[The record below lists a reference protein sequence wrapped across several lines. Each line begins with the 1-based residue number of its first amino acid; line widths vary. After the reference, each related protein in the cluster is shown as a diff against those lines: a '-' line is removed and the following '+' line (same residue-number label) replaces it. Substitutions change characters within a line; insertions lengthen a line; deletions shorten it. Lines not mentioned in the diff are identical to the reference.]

1 MRRMLPAQ
9 LLNELVARLL
19 RLRELL
25 LDEPAEVEVEPEVG
39 AAVLLRL
46 DRLPVPL
53 EQALR
58 VREGAVL
65 LGVSRRR
72 QEEHLGPYLIGAQ
85 LARLDLGAVVPER
98 GRLDLDDVAHDEP
111 VELREAEPVQLPIR
125 VTDCR
130 VLPREDVALDLAL
143 EHLLERPV
151 DGVVLVDAGHPLEE
165 P

>member
-1 MRRMLPAQ
+1 MRRILPAQ

-25 LDEPAEVEVEPEVG
+25 LDEPAEVEVEPELG

-65 LGVSRRR
+65 VGVRRRR
-72 QEEHLGPYLIGAQ
+72 QEEHLRTDLIGAQ
-85 LARLDLGAVVPER
+85 LALLDLGTVMPER
-98 GRLDLDDVAHDEP
+98 GRLDPDDVAHDEP
-111 VELREAEPVQLPIR
+111 VELCEPEPMQLPVR
-125 VTDCR
+125 VTHRR
-130 VLPREDVALDLAL
+130 VLAREDVALDLA
-143 EHLLERPV
+143 
-151 DGVVLVDAGHPLEE
+151 
-165 P
+165 